1 MPEKMSVQRKDLD
14 ALLDHQ
20 TVLAHIAYV
29 DGDGAPGVIPTLIA
43 RWGDSVLVHGSTGS
57 RWMRHIASGV
67 SVAVSVAVIDGVVV
81 ARSAFESSLVYTSA
95 VVFGEFAQVA
105 EHDREAALSV
115 ITERLIP
122 GRVAELRQS
131 TSRELA
137 ATLILQMPIDRWS
150 LRTSDAWPDDPDHD
164 VAGTAWAGQVRFG
177 APQAD
182 VRPAPDLR
190 PGIDPPTSIRAIHGI
205 R

>member
-1 MPEKMSVQRKDLD
+1 MPEKMSVQREDLD

-20 TVLAHIAYV
+20 TVLAHIAFV
-29 DGDGAPGVIPTLIA
+29 DADGGPGVIPTLIA

-57 RWMRHIASGV
+57 RWMRLIAAGTPA
-67 SVAVSVAVIDGVVV
+67 AVSVAVIDGVVV

-95 VVFGEFAQVA
+95 VMFGSFAPVA
-105 EHDREAALSV
+105 EHDREAALNV

-122 GRVAELRQS
+122 GRVGELRPS

-137 ATLILQMPIDRWS
+137 ATLILQMPIARWS
-150 LRTSDAWPDDPDHD
+150 LRTSDNWPDDPESD
-164 VAGTAWAGQVRFG
+164 VAGSAWAGHVRFG
-177 APQAD
+177 QPATD
-182 VRPAPDLR
+182 VRPAPDLH
-190 PGIDPPTSIRAIHGI
+190 PEIDPPASIKAIHGI